1 MISVNCN
8 FYFACF
14 KPLGIACCVALFSV
28 LIAGGPLNC
37 AKSDTD
43 FGGQR
48 YVKQAEF
55 CGLSEG

>member
-1 MISVNCN
+1 VLIVIFILPASNLWASPV
-8 FYFACF
+8 
-14 KPLGIACCVALFSV
+14 CVALFSV